1 MKIGIF
7 YYHLNHSK
15 GGKVMIC
22 RNCGSEIPDTAKF
35 CPKCGAKVEI
45 AKAYEVTPK
54 KGSSLKWIWIVLLV
68 LLIVAIGVGGTYFY
82 FSRKKVQAPTEIAK
96 ETSQPPAVTPSKE
109 VKEHIKDGLAYVS
122 NAKNARSKEIFEENL
137 ENAIREFSLAIEK
150 NPNYAEAYSNR
161 AVAYMLQKK
170 FNKAEEDLLKA
181 KQLNPDSPTIRY
193 NFVCLYS
200 LTGKLDL
207 ALDELDAALEKG
219 FNDYEALRKDPDLNN
234 LRKHPEF
241 RKILEKH
248 RVFIMK

>member
-1 MKIGIF
+1 
-7 YYHLNHSK
+7 
-15 GGKVMIC
+15 MIC
-22 RNCGSEIPDTAKF
+22 KNCGSEIPDTAKF

-45 AKAYEVTPK
+45 AKVYDVTPRK
-54 KGSSLKWIWIVLLV
+54 DFSKKWIWIILGV
-68 LLIVAIGVGGTYFY
+68 LLIVAISIGGAYFY
-82 FSRKKVQAPTEIAK
+82 FSRKGIKIQVAK
-96 ETSQPPAVTPSKE
+96 ETTPTEQTEVAKVTPQPPAVVISE
-109 VKEHIKDGLAYVS
+109 DVKEHIKHGLAYVS

-137 ENAIREFSLAIEK
+137 ENAIKEFSLAIEK

-161 AVAYMLQKK
+161 AVAYMLQEK

-181 KQLNPDSPTIRY
+181 KQLNPDNPNIRY
-193 NFVCLYS
+193 NLVCLYS

-219 FNDYEALRKDPDLNN
+219 FNDYDALRKDPDLNN

-248 RVFIMK
+248 KVFIMK

>member
-1 MKIGIF
+1 
-7 YYHLNHSK
+7 
-15 GGKVMIC
+15 MIC
-22 RNCGSEIPDTAKF
+22 KNCGNEIPDTAKF

-45 AKAYEVTPK
+45 EKISVTPT
-54 KGSSLKWIWIVLLV
+54 KGSSKKWIWIIFLV
-68 LLIVAIGVGGTYFY
+68 LLIVAIGIGGAYFY

-96 ETSQPPAVTPSKE
+96 ETPPVITNETSPPTSFQPPTIAPSEE
-109 VKEHIKDGLAYVS
+109 VKEHIKHGLAYVS

-137 ENAIREFSLAIEK
+137 ENAIKEFSLAIEK
-150 NPNYAEAYSNR
+150 SPNYAEAYSNR

-193 NFVCLYS
+193 NLTCLYS

-219 FNDYEALRKDPDLNN
+219 FNDYDALRSDPDLNN

-248 RVFIMK
+248 KVFIIK

>member
-1 MKIGIF
+1 
-7 YYHLNHSK
+7 
-15 GGKVMIC
+15 MIC
-22 RNCGSEIPDTAKF
+22 RNCGSEISDTAKF
-35 CPKCGAKVEI
+35 CPKCGAKVEL
-45 AKAYEVTPK
+45 AKAYYVTPK
-54 KGSSLKWIWIVLLV
+54 KGSSLKWIGIVFLILF
-68 LLIVAIGVGGTYFY
+68 IVAIGVGGTYFY
-82 FSRKKVQAPTEIAK
+82 LSRKKAQAPTEIAK
-96 ETSQPPAVTPSKE
+96 ETPPVVNETSQSTIPQPPAVTLSEE
-109 VKEHIKDGLAYVS
+109 VKEHIKHGLAYVS

-193 NFVCLYS
+193 NLVCLYS

-207 ALDELDAALEKG
+207 ALDELDTALEKG

-248 RVFIMK
+248 KVFIMK